1 MDDTVNGV
9 IRAAVHDTVASGDD
23 ISPTEDSMFRS
34 ILLLLA
40 VGVGGVVALG
50 LVTALV
56 VPLLAL
62 AFKIAFFVLIGY
74 LVLRLIKPDKAEEMR
89 NRFKS
94 S

>member
-1 MDDTVNGV
+1 
-9 IRAAVHDTVASGDD
+9 
-23 ISPTEDSMFRS
+23 MFRS

-40 VGVGGVVALG
+40 VGVGGVVAFG

>member
-1 MDDTVNGV
+1 
-9 IRAAVHDTVASGDD
+9 
-23 ISPTEDSMFRS
+23 MFRS

>member
-1 MDDTVNGV
+1 
-9 IRAAVHDTVASGDD
+9 
-23 ISPTEDSMFRS
+23 MFRS

-50 LVTALV
+50 LVTSLV

-62 AFKIAFFVLIGY
+62 AFKIAFIVIIGY
-74 LVLRLIKPDKAEEMR
+74 LILRLIKPDKAEEMR